1 MTLFSR
7 PGADVFIPD
16 GALLKNAASRIT
28 HLGIGAHQDDL
39 EFMAF
44 HGILECFERSDRSFG
59 GVVCTNGAGSARQ
72 GPFSHCTDGD
82 MRDIRREEQRE
93 AARIGKYGVMIQ
105 LDVPTA
111 ELKTVPINPLIPD
124 LQAIFAM
131 MTPEVVYTH
140 NPADKHETHLH
151 VLAAVVDSLRTLPPG
166 RRPARLLGCE
176 VWRGLD
182 WMNDVEKVA
191 LDVSERP
198 ELAASLN
205 QTFASQ
211 IAGGKRYDL
220 ATDGRRRANATY
232 FTAHQVDQATY
243 LSFAMDLTPL
253 IHDDGLDVLEF
264 TLDFIDRFRADVE
277 RNLGGALR
285 R

>member
-1 MTLFSR
+1 MTVFSR
-7 PGADVFIPD
+7 PGADVFVPD
-16 GALLKNAASRIT
+16 GDSLEKAAARIT

-39 EFMAF
+39 EFMAY
-44 HGILECFERSDRSFG
+44 HGILECFERTDRSFG
-59 GVVCTNGAGSARQ
+59 GVTCTDGAGSARQ
-72 GPFSHCTDGD
+72 GPFSHFTNEE
-82 MRDIRREEQRE
+82 MRGIRREEQRT
-93 AARIGKYGVMIQ
+93 AARLGKFGVMIQ

-111 ELKTVPINPLIPD
+111 ELKTAAVNPLLPD
-124 LQAIFAM
+124 LQAIFAL

-151 VLAAVVDSLRTLPPG
+151 VLAAVVDALRALPRE

-182 WMNDVEKVA
+182 WMNDAEKIA
-191 LDVSERP
+191 LDVSGRP
-198 ELAASLN
+198 ELAAGLN

-232 FTAHQVDQATY
+232 FTAHQVDHATH

-253 IHDDGLDVLEF
+253 LRDDSLDVIGF
-264 TLDFIDRFRADVE
+264 TLDFIDRFRKNVE
-277 RNLGGALR
+277 GNLERALR